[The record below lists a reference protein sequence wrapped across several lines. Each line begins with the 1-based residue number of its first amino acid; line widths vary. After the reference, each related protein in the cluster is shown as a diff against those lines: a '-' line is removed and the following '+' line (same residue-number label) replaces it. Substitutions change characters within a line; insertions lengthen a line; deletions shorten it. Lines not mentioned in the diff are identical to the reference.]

1 MRDTVEHIEAKIRIN
16 REKEK
21 IERESIKKTRDYLY
35 ENLNILNELSYLVHE
50 NHDKRFAVIYEEY
63 LTGLI
68 EDNDE

>member
-21 IERESIKKTRDYLY
+21 IERESRKKTRDYLY

-50 NHDKRFAVIYEEY
+50 NHDKRFVEIYEEY
-63 LTGLI
+63 LRGLA